1 MCSLHIINI
10 LSPTGAYNGNV
21 KKPKGIQ
28 PYGIYPTVRI
38 PLLSFSGS
46 CRTLLGLE
54 QVSHLHL
61 PGIRLEIVL
70 CAGQGIGHQLAKLA
84 QRDVIPDPGLQVS

>member
-10 LSPTGAYNGNV
+10 HSPTGAYNGNV

-46 CRTLLGLE
+46 CRTLPGLE

-61 PGIRLEIVL
+61 PGIRLEVVL
-70 CAGQGIGHQLAKLA
+70 RASQLAGNKLTEVA
-84 QRDVIPDPGLQVS
+84 ERNVIPHSGLQVS